1 MKQKLQTALKDA
13 MRARAQVKLD
23 TIRALMSA
31 IDYEEEQKGGELDEA
46 TSTEIVKREL
56 KKRKE
61 EMEYAEKAART
72 DQIASL
78 KEEMAILEGFLPQ
91 QMSDL
96 ELETLITSMKT
107 ATPELNMGGLMKLL
121 KEQHAGLYD
130 AKKAS
135 ELAKRIGG

>member
-1 MKQKLQTALKDA
+1 MKQKLQSALKDA

-31 IDYEEEQKGGELDEA
+31 LEYEEVQKGAPLDDA
-46 TSTEIVKREL
+46 ASTEIVKREM

-61 EMEYAEKAART
+61 EMEYAEKANRAE
-72 DQIASL
+72 QIASL
-78 KEEMAILEGFLPQ
+78 KEEMAVLEGFLPQ
-91 QMSDL
+91 QMSDGDL
-96 ELETLITSMKT
+96 EALISGLKQNS
-107 ATPELNMGGLMKLL
+107 PELNMGGIMKLL
-121 KEQHAGLYD
+121 KERHTGQYD